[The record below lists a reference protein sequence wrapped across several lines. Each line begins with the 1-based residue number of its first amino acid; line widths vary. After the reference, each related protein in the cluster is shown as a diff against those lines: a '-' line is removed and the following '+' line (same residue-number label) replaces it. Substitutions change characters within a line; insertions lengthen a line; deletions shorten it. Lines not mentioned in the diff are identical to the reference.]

1 MFVQVV
7 SSFSLF
13 TLALLGKC
21 EFRNSW
27 LFKEQCKEWILKDS
41 QVIAIETLVLETV
54 GCTI

>member
-13 TLALLGKC
+13 KLALLGKC
-21 EFRNSW
+21 KFRNSW